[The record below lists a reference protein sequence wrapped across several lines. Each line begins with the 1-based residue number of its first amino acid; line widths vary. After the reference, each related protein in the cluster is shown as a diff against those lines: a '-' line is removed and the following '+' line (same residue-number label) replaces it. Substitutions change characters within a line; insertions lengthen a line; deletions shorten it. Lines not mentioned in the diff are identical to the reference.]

1 MNLVY
6 LDGKKGKKP
15 MQKLENWNGNSI
27 RFVEHNGEWWA
38 VLSDITR
45 ALNLRTDKVRSRLED
60 DHLSRVGI
68 KDRMGRTQE
77 TLIVNEFGIY
87 EAIFSSRKKEAKQF
101 KKWVFETIKQL
112 RQVAGL
118 EGFQVFRMLDKEH
131 QKQAMAKL
139 ETGLKSVSKRD
150 LIKAN
155 TIAKKAVSNKY
166 GFSKMVGKSDMTE
179 SMLKD
184 REEILDDTVEL
195 MVMRDKFELDFS
207 VADTIYSR
215 Q

>member
-1 MNLVY
+1 
-6 LDGKKGKKP
+6 
-15 MQKLENWNGNSI
+15 
-27 RFVEHNGEWWA
+27 
-38 VLSDITR
+38 
-45 ALNLRTDKVRSRLED
+45 
-60 DHLSRVGI
+60 
-68 KDRMGRTQE
+68 MGRTQE

-139 ETGLKSVSKRD
+139 EIGLKSVSKRD

-155 TIAKKAVSNKY
+155 TIANKAVSNKY

-195 MVMRDKFELDFS
+195 MVMRDKFGLDFS